1 MTSAKFLGFLTP
13 SPPCQHFGL
22 IYSTKITQPP
32 LLHQYLGN
40 PPPSPSPLTSFVN
53 GPLLCVRVTISSF
66 LYRLC
71 NGIEMSMC
79 CLKSL
84 NKRNEWQMTSH
95 PPAHPHNNLPTVCP
109 QWGSYDASLGSTSNS
124 STLSQQ
130 RPHST
135 TSPQLA
141 HYEGIISIVVK
152 AQGIQINILSTKSPL
167 NNLPTI
173 YPL

>member
-1 MTSAKFLGFLTP
+1 MTIPSFIYPLG
-13 SPPCQHFGL
+13 
-22 IYSTKITQPP
+22 
-32 LLHQYLGN
+32 
-40 PPPSPSPLTSFVN
+40 
-53 GPLLCVRVTISSF
+53 
-66 LYRLC
+66 

-167 NNLPTI
+167 NSLPTLC
-173 YPL
+173 PLWRSCDICSWSTKNLSTYYQYSPHFGVGDLKIKYGHVGSCWATYRLEVGTKWDQSWGG